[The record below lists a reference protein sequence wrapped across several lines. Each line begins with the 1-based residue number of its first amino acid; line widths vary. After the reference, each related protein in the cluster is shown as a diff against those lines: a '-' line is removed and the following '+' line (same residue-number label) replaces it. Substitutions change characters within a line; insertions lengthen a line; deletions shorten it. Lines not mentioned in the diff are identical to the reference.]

1 MNYAALAPAFR
12 AEQARQAQT
21 LASVVITTGEI
32 VYGEVQKRLRGPA
45 LRYRSGN
52 LARSV
57 SRTLIA
63 NRYKTVTRIEAGSA
77 AVPYAAIHETGGVIQ
92 GRPWLRIPLTQE
104 GKVRC
109 PGDYISKGGA
119 IKRGEAVVAV
129 LRRSVR
135 MPKRPYLR
143 PSAEAGWRYFRA
155 ELPRRL
161 GA

>member
-1 MNYAALAPAFR
+1 MKYTALATAYR
-12 AEQARQAQT
+12 AEQARQVQT
-21 LASVVITTGEI
+21 IAAVVITTGEI
-32 VYGEVQKRLRGPA
+32 VYGEVQKRLRGPS
-45 LRYRSGN
+45 LRYRSGA

-57 SRTLIA
+57 SRTLKA
-63 NRYKTVTRIEAGSA
+63 NRYKTVTIVAAGSA

-92 GRPWLRIPLTQE
+92 GKPWLRIPLTQE
-104 GKVRC
+104 GKVRR
-109 PGDYISKGGA
+109 PGDYITKRGV

-135 MPKRPYLR
+135 MPRRPYLK
-143 PSAEAGWRYFRA
+143 PSAEAGWRYFQA

>member
-1 MNYAALAPAFR
+1 MKYAALTAAYR

-21 LASVVITTGEI
+21 IAAVVITTGEI

-57 SRTLIA
+57 SRTFKA
-63 NRYKTVTRIEAGSA
+63 TRYKTVVVVEAGSA

-104 GKVRC
+104 GKVRR

-119 IKRGEAVVAV
+119 IKRGEAVIAV
-129 LRRSVR
+129 LRRFVR
-135 MPKRPYLR
+135 MPKRPYMK
-143 PSAEAGWRYFRA
+143 PSAEAGWRYFQT

-161 GA
+161 GV

>member
-1 MNYAALAPAFR
+1 MTYTALAPAFR

-77 AVPYAAIHETGGVIQ
+77 AVPYARIHEEGGTITAKRAPYLVFKS
-92 GRPWLRIPLTQE
+92 
-104 GKVRC
+104 GK
-109 PGDYISKGGA
+109 GWA
-119 IKRGEAVVAV
+119 KRK
-129 LRRSVR
+129 SVQI
-135 MPKRPYLR
+135 PKRPYLR
-143 PSAEAGWRYFRA
+143 PSAEAGWRWFRQ

>member
-1 MNYAALAPAFR
+1 MNYTALAPAFR

-21 LASVVITTGEI
+21 LASVVIATGEI
-32 VYGEVQKRLRGPA
+32 VYGEVQKRLRGPS
-45 LRYRSGN
+45 LRYRSGA

-63 NRYKTVTRIEAGSA
+63 NRYKTVTIIEAGSA
-77 AVPYAAIHETGGVIQ
+77 AVPYARIHEEGGDVEAK
-92 GRPWLRIPLTQE
+92 RAPHLVFRS
-104 GKVRC
+104 GK
-109 PGDYISKGGA
+109 GWA
-119 IKRGEAVVAV
+119 KRKSVV
-129 LRRSVR
+129 

-143 PSAEAGWRYFRA
+143 PSAEAGWRWFRQ